1 MSFLGDFGDGGA
13 GPNAPRNDWG
23 FSVEFLVRPP
33 YLGFLMLASPSS
45 GDWDCWGRTGTRRG
59 EEDWL
64 WWCAWSKS
72 TNPNQKE
79 RKKQLARREMDN
91 RRGIF
96 LLKKTPVRN
105 L

>member
-1 MSFLGDFGDGGA
+1 MVERGQMHREMIGDSQWSSWCAPLFRISDACFPFFRRLGLLGQDGD
-13 GPNAPRNDWG
+13 
-23 FSVEFLVRPP
+23 SK
-33 YLGFLMLASPSS
+33 
-45 GDWDCWGRTGTRRG
+45 G